1 MNFPIDQITD
11 LFYLF
16 LLPFTRISSFFLVA
30 PFFALEAINI
40 RIRVAISFIV
50 TLLAINLIDF
60 NPVNLPLDEL
70 VNQIFIQIF
79 IGTFS
84 GFLFMIINGAITIAG
99 QAISNSLGLGMANM
113 VDPSIGSVP
122 LLSQFLII
130 LSTLIFITMD
140 GHLIIISIILQSFSI
155 IAVGTTIDLN
165 IAYSYLIEWT
175 PFLFLGGLVIALPIL
190 ISVLLINIGLGM
202 ITRSA
207 PSLNIISVGFPII
220 IIIGFIILILAIP
233 NIIGRIIQFWDNSFE
248 VVIQFMEDMN
258 E

>member
-16 LLPFTRISSFFLVA
+16 LLPFTRISAFFLVA
-30 PFFALEAINI
+30 PFFALEAINV

-60 NPVNLPLDEL
+60 NPANLPLNAL
-70 VNQIFIQIF
+70 LNQIFIQIF

-84 GFLFMIINGAITIAG
+84 GFLFMIVNGAITIAG

-130 LSTLIFITMD
+130 LSTLIFIT
-140 GHLIIISIILQSFSI
+140 H
-155 IAVGTTIDLN
+155 IAI
-165 IAYSYLIEWT
+165 
-175 PFLFLGGLVIALPIL
+175 
-190 ISVLLINIGLGM
+190 
-202 ITRSA
+202 
-207 PSLNIISVGFPII
+207 
-220 IIIGFIILILAIP
+220 
-233 NIIGRIIQFWDNSFE
+233 
-248 VVIQFMEDMN
+248 
-258 E
+258 